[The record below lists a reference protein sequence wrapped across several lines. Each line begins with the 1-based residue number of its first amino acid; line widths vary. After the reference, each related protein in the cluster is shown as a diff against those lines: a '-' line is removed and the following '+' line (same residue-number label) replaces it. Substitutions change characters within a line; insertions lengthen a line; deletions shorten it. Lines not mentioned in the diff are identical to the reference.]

1 MGKYELNK
9 FYDTDLRP
17 LVDRLDNRDKGEVI
31 RFMVS
36 TFIKASRLYYRAMN
50 LSDESSDAKIFGEL
64 KKLRAAFELRVDQ
77 KVSEA
82 IVDDEIEIHQKETDN
97 QSQFVSDATIELYF
111 LLQEISKDYPN
122 QEF

>member
-1 MGKYELNK
+1 
-9 FYDTDLRP
+9 
-17 LVDRLDNRDKGEVI
+17 
-31 RFMVS
+31 
-36 TFIKASRLYYRAMN
+36 MN

>member
-1 MGKYELNK
+1 MGKYELSK

-36 TFIKASRLYYRAMN
+36 TFIKASRLYYKAMD
-50 LSDESSDAKIFGEL
+50 LSDESADAKIFGEL
-64 KKLRAAFELRVDQ
+64 KKLRSAFELRVDQ
-77 KVSEA
+77 KESEA
-82 IVDDEIEIHQKETDN
+82 IVDEIERHQKEADN
-97 QSQFVSDATIELYF
+97 PSQFVSDATIELYF

-122 QEF
+122 EDI